1 TTNISYMGVRIHSCI
16 LCDFYPRSNT
26 IIDSIYVGEI
36 CKGESI
42 HRIQRLEMLI

>member
-1 TTNISYMGVRIHSCI
+1 MTNIGYMGVRIHYYI
-16 LCDFYPRSNT
+16 LCDFYLRSNT
-26 IIDSIYVGEI
+26 IIDPIFVGET